1 MARDQAVR
9 CHCATF
15 HRKLV
20 QVVVEV
26 VVEEEVE
33 EALVVLCRVRRI
45 EVFIEVS
52 LQAIQN
58 RVDEFHPVSKRF
70 VSKNRIIPSIYQRFW
85 IQMNVYVYVYVN
97 LLLQLLTI
105 ICPD

>member
-1 MARDQAVR
+1 MNGYKLIVHSFHSLNQMAHDQAVR

-26 VVEEEVE
+26 EVEEEVE

-52 LQAIQN
+52 LLAIQN

-70 VSKNRIIPSIYQRFW
+70 VSKNYIIHLFIKDFK
-85 IQMNVYVYVYVN
+85 
-97 LLLQLLTI
+97 
-105 ICPD
+105 

>member
-52 LQAIQN
+52 LLAIQN

-70 VSKNRIIPSIYQRFW
+70 EQRRAQEMQRTIIT
-85 IQMNVYVYVYVN
+85 
-97 LLLQLLTI
+97 QLLRLVEL
-105 ICPD
+105 